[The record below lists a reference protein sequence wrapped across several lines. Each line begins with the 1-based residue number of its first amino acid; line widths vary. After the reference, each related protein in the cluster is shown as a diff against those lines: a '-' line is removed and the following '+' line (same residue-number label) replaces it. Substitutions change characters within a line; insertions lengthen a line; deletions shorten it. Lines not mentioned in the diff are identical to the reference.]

1 MTPPKPDTVII
12 KASSRTALILFAFAL
27 LGTAM
32 LAYVFSLTHGII
44 ERNEELAKLELISE
58 TLPKSVYDND
68 LIKDAIKLPP
78 EKLLGTD
85 EPTLAYRA
93 KLKGKF
99 SAVVLDVV
107 APDGYSGKIKLLVAI
122 RANGEVIGVRVVS
135 HKETPGL
142 GDYIEIAKSPWI
154 KSFESTR
161 LSKDG
166 DNKWRV
172 KKDGGQ
178 FDYVTGATITPR
190 AVVKAV
196 YRSLLFFN
204 EHQTELLTEKTAQ
217 SAVAMH

>member
-1 MTPPKPDTVII
+1 MTPSKNDTVII
-12 KASSRTALILFAFAL
+12 KASSRTASILFAFAL
-27 LGTAM
+27 LGTAV
-32 LAYVFSLTHGII
+32 LAFVFSLTHDII
-44 ERNEELAKLELISE
+44 DRNVELAKLELIGE
-58 TLPKSVYDND
+58 TLPKSMYDND

-93 KLKGKF
+93 KLKGQF

-142 GDYIEIAKSPWI
+142 GDYIEIVKSPWI
-154 KSFESTR
+154 KHF
-161 LSKDG
+161 DG
-166 DNKWRV
+166 TTLGRDEDSKWRV

-190 AVVKAV
+190 AIVKAV
-196 YRSLLFFN
+196 YRSLLYFN
-204 EHQTELLTEKTAQ
+204 ENQTELLTEKAAQ
-217 SAVAMH
+217 PAVAKH

>member
-1 MTPPKPDTVII
+1 MTPPKPDTAII
-12 KASSRTALILFAFAL
+12 KASSRTASILFAFAL
-27 LGTAM
+27 LGTAV
-32 LAYVFSLTHGII
+32 LAFVFSLTHNII
-44 ERNEELAKLELISE
+44 QRNEELAKLELIGE

-85 EPTLAYRA
+85 EPAVAYRA
-93 KLKGKF
+93 KLKGQF

-122 RANGEVIGVRVVS
+122 RADGEVLGVRVVS

-154 KSFESTR
+154 KNFDNTK
-161 LSKDG
+161 LNKDE
-166 DNKWRV
+166 DSKWRV

-178 FDYVTGATITPR
+178 FDYMTGATITPR
-190 AVVKAV
+190 AVIKAV
-196 YRSLLFFN
+196 YRSLLYFN
-204 EHQTELLTEKTAQ
+204 EHRTELLTEKTAQ
-217 SAVAMH
+217 LAIAKH

>member
-1 MTPPKPDTVII
+1 MTQAKHDTAII
-12 KASSRTALILFAFAL
+12 KASSRTASILFVFAL
-27 LGTAM
+27 LGTAV
-32 LAYVFSLTHGII
+32 LALVFSLTHNII
-44 ERNEELAKLELISE
+44 ARNEELAKLELIGE

-93 KLKGKF
+93 KLKGQF

-154 KSFESTR
+154 KHF
-161 LSKDG
+161 DG
-166 DNKWRV
+166 TTLRNDEDKKWRV

-204 EHQTELLTEKTAQ
+204 ERRTELLTENAAQ

>member
-1 MTPPKPDTVII
+1 MTQSKPDTFII
-12 KASSRTALILFAFAL
+12 KASSRTASILFAFSL
-27 LGTAM
+27 VGTAL
-32 LAYVFSLTHGII
+32 LAYVFGLTHNII
-44 ERNEELAKLELISE
+44 QRNEEQAKLELISE

-78 EKLLGTD
+78 EKFLGTD
-85 EPTLAYRA
+85 DPTLAYRA
-93 KLKGKF
+93 TLKGQF
-99 SAVVLDVV
+99 SAVVFEVV
-107 APDGYSGKIKLLVAI
+107 APDGYSGKIRLLVAI

-154 KSFESTR
+154 KLFEGTT
-161 LSKDG
+161 LDKDG
-166 DNKWRV
+166 DSKWRV

-196 YRSLLFFN
+196 YRSLLYFN
-204 EHQTELLTEKTAQ
+204 ENRTELLTGKIAQ
-217 SAVAMH
+217 PIVSPH